1 METLA
6 EQFQQVSKQK
16 SRVQQHNRLLKQG
29 LIFSGGLILLLIG
42 YLIFIEFFTPLF
54 GRWPQVQKALQ
65 RAEAQNY
72 YLKEQIDSLYRVND
86 LLLELSP
93 YYTGVFYEVQI
104 GAFEH
109 FDLADYQEDL
119 VKMNIDYNGL
129 LDQYTLGKFRDLP
142 KALAFQKDIQQMGI
156 QDAFVVAKVDGE
168 RVSVK
173 EALQETKRLQESRKE
188 SLEKNPT

>member
-16 SRVQQHNRLLKQG
+16 SQVQQHNKLLKQG
-29 LIFSGGLILLLIG
+29 LIFSGGLIFLLVG

-54 GRWPQVQKALQ
+54 GRWPQVQKSLD

-104 GAFEH
+104 GAFEN

-119 VKMNIDYNGL
+119 VKMNIDYNGP

-142 KALAFQKDIQQMGI
+142 KALAFQRDIQQMGI

-173 EALQETKRLQESRKE
+173 EALQEAKRLEEGRE
-188 SLEKNPT
+188 EILEKNPT